1 MTDESQQDAAATDA
15 APAQDAPQY
24 PLGSPEDLAARS
36 AKPDSELS
44 DDFILYLFR
53 DAWSPWLVH
62 ILTVEG
68 IEGAEDPPRLIRVR
82 HAPSPDL
89 TMYATLTKSRFE
101 DADGRVADNMFGE
114 PVGVHVEYSM
124 IVRSDQEAEAMPGIR
139 FVLQQLYSGKA
150 VPEGVTGGPVFGV
163 DAIGAGVSASHMLVT
178 QNRWGFGQQPMRD
191 RVLEMLQLLPI
202 TPDEEEYC
210 ADHGYSGILGAING
224 NLLDP
229 SDLRRHSV
237 VTKGA
242 SGEWQAV
249 FPD

>member
-1 MTDESQQDAAATDA
+1 MTDETQPDAATPDA
-15 APAQDAPQY
+15 APAEEAPTY

-36 AKPDSELS
+36 AKPDGELS

-62 ILTVEG
+62 ILTVDG
-68 IEGAEDPPRLIRVR
+68 IEGAEVPPRLIRVR

-89 TMYATLTKSRFE
+89 TTFATLTGSRFV
-101 DADGRVADNMFGE
+101 DADGRLADNMSGE
-114 PVGVHVEYSM
+114 PVPIHVEYSM
-124 IVRSDQEAEAMPGIR
+124 IVRADQEAEAMPGIR
-139 FVLQQLYSGKA
+139 FVLQQLYGGQA
-150 VPEGVTGGPVFGV
+150 VPEGITGGPVFGI

-191 RVLEMLQLLPI
+191 RVLEMLQVLPI
-202 TPDEEEYC
+202 TPEEEEYC

-229 SDLRRHSV
+229 SDLRRGSV
-237 VTKGA
+237 VARGA
-242 SGEWQAV
+242 TGEWVPV